1 MALVFEMES
10 TERRARE
17 VITTKD
23 SGEQT
28 VMTIT
33 VTFTGKRGRLAPGWW
48 TKENPLKPE
57 KPSSEPLLEEEE
69 TCCPPTKA
77 GSMWT
82 MGRWEV
88 T

>member
-10 TERRARE
+10 TQRRARE
-17 VITTKD
+17 VITNKD

-48 TKENPLKPE
+48 AGDKP
-57 KPSSEPLLEEEE
+57 
-69 TCCPPTKA
+69 
-77 GSMWT
+77 
-82 MGRWEV
+82 
-88 T
+88 